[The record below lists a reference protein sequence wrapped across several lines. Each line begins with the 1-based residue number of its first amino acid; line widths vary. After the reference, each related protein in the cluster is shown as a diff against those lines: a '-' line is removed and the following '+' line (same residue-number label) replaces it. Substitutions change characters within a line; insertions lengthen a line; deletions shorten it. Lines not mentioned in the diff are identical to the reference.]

1 MYQNAQRT
9 CRAIVFAYKIESNC
23 EVLVVAV
30 VVPLRSKPRKFLH
43 EKKIVVWSGYPQNFL
58 NKPSDTHY
66 IPSTE
71 MVFQTFFIIFRNL
84 VDGKKPTPCAN
95 ETILQ

>member
-30 VVPLRSKPRKFLH
+30 VVPLRSKPRTFLH
-43 EKKIVVWSGYPQNFL
+43 EKKNSGL
-58 NKPSDTHY
+58 VRLSAK
-66 IPSTE
+66 
-71 MVFQTFFIIFRNL
+71 FF
-84 VDGKKPTPCAN
+84 K
-95 ETILQ
+95 